1 MPYVALKVYPK
12 DPETEKKLSD
22 KIYQDIL
29 DIWGCPPQAI
39 HISLEEVAPE
49 DWNEKVREPEIDTK
63 LDKMLV
69 LDGVKKY

>member
-12 DPETEKKLSD
+12 DPETEKKLAD

-49 DWNEKVREPEIDTK
+49 DWNEK
-63 LDKMLV
+63 
-69 LDGVKKY
+69 